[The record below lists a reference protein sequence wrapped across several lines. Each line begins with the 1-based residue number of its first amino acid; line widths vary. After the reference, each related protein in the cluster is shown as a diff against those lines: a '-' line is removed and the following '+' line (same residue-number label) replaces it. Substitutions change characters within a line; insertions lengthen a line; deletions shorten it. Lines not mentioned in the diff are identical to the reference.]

1 MSAEGPLP
9 DIFFRTRADCKQ
21 ERQSFMNPMVKK
33 SLFYTFKLPGM
44 YLLIMI
50 GFLLDFIIHFP
61 FRFMLAIDS
70 FPGGQHLD
78 DSS

>member
-1 MSAEGPLP
+1 
-9 DIFFRTRADCKQ
+9 
-21 ERQSFMNPMVKK
+21 MNPLVKK

-50 GFLLDFIIHFP
+50 GFLVDFIIHFP
-61 FRFMLAIDS
+61 FRFMLTVDR
-70 FPGGQHLD
+70 FPGSRRLD